1 MLMKKLLIVLASI
14 FVLPGIFYLSAY
26 SEKDGIMK
34 KISSQVAKVGQE
46 SSITLLVLDK
56 NTGNPMDNAN
66 VILHI
71 EEGAPMESMKG
82 KTMMDM
88 MQRMFEAENIGAAK
102 YLVKFTPTKQ
112 GYYTMHTHAIPPG
125 QSMMSMM
132 NNHMD
137 IGLSWRYY
145 MGMHCVIPPGQS
157 MMSMMNNHMDI
168 GLIAK

>member
-1 MLMKKLLIVLASI
+1 MKRLLIALVTVIGFS
-14 FVLPGIFYLSAY
+14 GGTMYLSAY
-26 SEKDGIMK
+26 SEEAGQSMMAPNSMGSMMDMCQTMMNSIPEDVIMK
-34 KISSQVAKVGQE
+34 TISSQVAKVGQE
-46 SSITLLVLDK
+46 SAITLLVLDK

-88 MQRMFEAENIGAAK
+88 MQRMFEAENIGSGK

-125 QSMMSMM
+125 KSMMSMM

-137 IGLSWRYY
+137 IG
-145 MGMHCVIPPGQS
+145 I
-157 MMSMMNNHMDI
+157 
-168 GLIAK
+168 IAK

>member
-14 FVLPGIFYLSAY
+14 FVLPSIFYLSAY
-26 SEKDGIMK
+26 SEKDGQQMMSNSMGSMMDMCQTMMNSIPKDVIMK
-34 KISSQVAKVGQE
+34 TISSQVAKVGQE

-71 EEGAPMESMKG
+71 EEGAPMESMEG

-88 MQRMFEAENIGAAK
+88 MQGMFEAENIGSGK
-102 YLVKFTPTKQ
+102 YLVKFTPTEK

-125 QSMMSMM
+125 KSMMSMM
-132 NNHMD
+132 DNHMD
-137 IGLSWRYY
+137 IG
-145 MGMHCVIPPGQS
+145 I
-157 MMSMMNNHMDI
+157 
-168 GLIAK
+168 IAK

>member
-14 FVLPGIFYLSAY
+14 FVLPGVFYLSAY
-26 SEKDGIMK
+26 SEKDGQLMMSNSMGSMMDMCQSMMNSIPKDVIMK
-34 KISSQVAKVGQE
+34 TISSQVAKVDQE
-46 SSITLLVLDK
+46 SAIILLVLDK
-56 NTGNPMDNAN
+56 STGNPMDNAN

-88 MQRMFEAENIGAAK
+88 MQRMFEAENIGSGK

-137 IGLSWRYY
+137 IG
-145 MGMHCVIPPGQS
+145 I
-157 MMSMMNNHMDI
+157 
-168 GLIAK
+168 IAK

>member
-14 FVLPGIFYLSAY
+14 FVLPGVFYLSAY
-26 SEKDGIMK
+26 SEKDGQQMMPNSMGSMMDMCQTMMNSIPKDVIMK
-34 KISSQVAKVGQE
+34 TISSQVAKVGQE
-46 SSITLLVLDK
+46 SAITLLVLDK
-56 NTGNPMDNAN
+56 NTGNPMDNVN

-71 EEGAPMESMKG
+71 EEGAPMESMEG

-88 MQRMFEAENIGAAK
+88 MQRMFEAENIGSGK

-125 QSMMSMM
+125 KSMMSMM

-137 IGLSWRYY
+137 IG
-145 MGMHCVIPPGQS
+145 I
-157 MMSMMNNHMDI
+157 
-168 GLIAK
+168 IAK

>member
-26 SEKDGIMK
+26 SEKDGQQMMSNSMGSMMDMCQTMMNSIPQDVIMK
-34 KISSQVAKVGQE
+34 TISSQVAKVGQE
-46 SSITLLVLDK
+46 SAITLLVLDK

-88 MQRMFEAENIGAAK
+88 MQRMFEAENIGAGK

-137 IGLSWRYY
+137 IG
-145 MGMHCVIPPGQS
+145 I
-157 MMSMMNNHMDI
+157 
-168 GLIAK
+168 IAK